1 MGVKQS
7 GIGKSVTRRKAIG
20 AAASATAV
28 AAIAT
33 PAIAQGQPEI
43 SWRLTSSFPRSL
55 KGCFAGVTRFTQRV
69 AEMTDGKFKIQYFA
83 PGEIVGG
90 LQALDATRSGSV
102 EICHTAPYFY
112 VGQSPVYA
120 FGTALPFGLN
130 TRQQNTWLYKAGGLD
145 KLQAFKAKQGV
156 FYIPFGNTCSQA
168 AGWFRKEINTA
179 ADFQGLRMRI
189 PGIGGQVLSRLG
201 GVPQQI
207 APGDVYQAL
216 ERGSIDAAELSGP
229 YDDENAGFHR
239 VAKFYYYPGWQ
250 EVSAGTC
257 IYVNK
262 AKWDDLPAH
271 YKSIVLAAAADGE
284 REMISDYDLGNIEAL
299 RRLAAAGVQFRRFP
313 AEVLDALYKAAE
325 AYLDEVSKNNAE
337 FAAIYKD
344 WSEFRKNASLWYS
357 IAETPNDAFIQR
369 VTRS

>member
-1 MGVKQS
+1 
-7 GIGKSVTRRKAIG
+7 
-20 AAASATAV
+20 
-28 AAIAT
+28 
-33 PAIAQGQPEI
+33 
-43 SWRLTSSFPRSL
+43 
-55 KGCFAGVTRFTQRV
+55 
-69 AEMTDGKFKIQYFA
+69 
-83 PGEIVGG
+83 
-90 LQALDATRSGSV
+90 
-102 EICHTAPYFY
+102 
-112 VGQSPVYA
+112 
-120 FGTALPFGLN
+120 
-130 TRQQNTWLYKAGGLD
+130 
-145 KLQAFKAKQGV
+145 
-156 FYIPFGNTCSQA
+156 
-168 AGWFRKEINTA
+168 
-179 ADFQGLRMRI
+179 MRI

-239 VAKFYYYPGWQ
+239 VARFYYYPGWQ

-262 AKWDDLPAH
+262 AKWDTLPAH
-271 YKSIVLAAAADGE
+271 YKSIVLAAAAEGE
-284 REMISDYDLGNIEAL
+284 REMISDYDIGNIGAL

-313 AEVLDALYKAAE
+313 GEVLDALYKAAE
-325 AYLDEVSKNNAE
+325 AYLDEVSKTNAE

-344 WSEFRKNASLWYS
+344 WSEFRKNAALWYS